1 MMIHKKKDY
10 QVSPSKSEGSYDKK
24 CSGNPA
30 TRGLMDMKDKNEDP
44 DNTDIIESGE
54 EELAILIKEAGK
66 TARARKKKAMDEH
79 FQKLHM
85 AIVGTLPPEQSIKP
99 I

>member
-1 MMIHKKKDY
+1 
-10 QVSPSKSEGSYDKK
+10 
-24 CSGNPA
+24 
-30 TRGLMDMKDKNEDP
+30 MKNKNKNESSDSA
-44 DNTDIIESGE
+44 DITESGE
-54 EELAILIKEAGK
+54 EELALLIKEAGK

-85 AIVGTLPPEQSIKP
+85 AIVGTLPLEQSTKP